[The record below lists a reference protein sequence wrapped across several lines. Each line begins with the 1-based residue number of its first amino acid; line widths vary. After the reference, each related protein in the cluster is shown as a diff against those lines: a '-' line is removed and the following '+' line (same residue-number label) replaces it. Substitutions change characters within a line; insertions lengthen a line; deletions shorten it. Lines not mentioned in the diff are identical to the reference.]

1 MIPLQDGT
9 KLEAPMKIM
18 LVANHHRGSLFS
30 KSPIEDEIA
39 STDLLSNIPKVI
51 SKPDNSAIFS
61 TTLPSR
67 YTKMSGLM
75 DSKLKIGFSLF
86 ITSPLNLNRR
96 AWSKSII
103 AQLTPLMLN
112 MGHQF
117 PVCRLRKSTTSIKL
131 SMHHNLLKQSM
142 HHKGACSASIA
153 SPITSRTA
161 IHEKTLNSG
170 SSGIYITILF
180 GFIIFDGPCSIF

>member
-1 MIPLQDGT
+1 MQSNARRIKNVMEMIPLQDGT
-9 KLEAPMKIM
+9 KLEDAMKIV
-18 LVANHHRGSLFS
+18 LVANHHRGPLFS
-30 KSPIEDEIA
+30 KYPIEDEIA

-51 SKPDNSAIFS
+51 SKPDNSAILS

-112 MGHQF
+112 MGHI
-117 PVCRLRKSTTSIKL
+117 VKI
-131 SMHHNLLKQSM
+131 
-142 HHKGACSASIA
+142 
-153 SPITSRTA
+153 
-161 IHEKTLNSG
+161 
-170 SSGIYITILF
+170 
-180 GFIIFDGPCSIF
+180 